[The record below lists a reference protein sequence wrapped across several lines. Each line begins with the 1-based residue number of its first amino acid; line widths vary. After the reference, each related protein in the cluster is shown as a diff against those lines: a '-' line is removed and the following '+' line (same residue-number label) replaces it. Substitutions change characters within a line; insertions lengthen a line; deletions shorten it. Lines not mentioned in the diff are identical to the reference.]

1 MTRTIS
7 VAGYLERIETR
18 PNSREMET
26 HLRVLHYMWRLT
38 CASSAA

>member
-7 VAGYLERIETR
+7 VAGYLERIETK

-26 HLRVLHYMWRLT
+26 HLRVLPYMWRLT
-38 CASSAA
+38 WASSAA